1 MLEGMMVAVMIL
13 MMASSPSCNRGVFV
27 AAIRVPE
34 EGFPIHHH
42 RPRQEQRPQ
51 QDSLSMYPL
60 ATVPLSSS
68 FRGGGGTAAV
78 SAASGRGILGR
89 FGSRSSSSCSSSN
102 KESPEKQKKK
112 KKKNDKKQSTSFGNP
127 IKRLTQINKNNK
139 NQKRERG
146 VISFTG
152 SRGVMNSTGKTSG
165 TSNNKGIS
173 TTTSSEILE
182 SLTKVW
188 LNFVT
193 IISKLFF
200 QVIHYIKNDKII
212 SPTIKQGKSVVA
224 KYWIMA
230 CKFMFQQ
237 FHVLMKTLV
246 QYWTGKL
253 SLLNYCIITTSTI
266 GLFVSLV
273 TILLYLVPSNE
284 GRGGGGG
291 GGEVTNNVA
300 AIIVLKPLL
309 AWCCGCFFIPLI
321 FIYQKQISKLQS
333 YRTILNDMR
342 LEVNQMS
349 STNTK
354 LVMNN
359 SKLQQTTNK

>member
-13 MMASSPSCNRGVFV
+13 MMASSPSCNSGVFV

-89 FGSRSSSSCSSSN
+89 FGSRSSSN
-102 KESPEKQKKK
+102 KESPAKE
-112 KKKNDKKQSTSFGNP
+112 KKNDKKQSTSFGNP

-212 SPTIKQGKSVVA
+212 TPTIKQGKSVVA

-273 TILLYLVPSNE
+273 TILFYLVPNE
-284 GRGGGGG
+284 GGG
-291 GGEVTNNVA
+291 VVDADIMN
-300 AIIVLKPLL
+300 ISIVLKPLL